1 MSWSRVPARHRRQ
14 PLPRSRTNHAP
25 TDQTHATVQ
34 TNVSSRCPSRGFR
47 RYLIIPGKCHFLDIW
62 GFPGEILGT
71 FDAIFNY
78 VRQMSR
84 HLIYFF
90 EANVIFRCRDI
101 YGNPNV
107 DGAASPGSTRGQK
120 VPSAASRC
128 MASMAAAAGSSSSAV
143 DSCAM
148 DSTHV
153 TLWSMAARHSRSG
166 PHLHCMQVPRTA
178 STAAASPNASG
189 QRVGSRRCT
198 QHSSQRRRM

>member
-1 MSWSRVPARHRRQ
+1 MVTSPANYQFCTLSVTRSRQVPLHVPLRRPKRAEFPSRSLFVTAPPPRSGFEQ
-14 PLPRSRTNHAP
+14 CRGGGWLPRQRRAGLLP
-25 TDQTHATVQ
+25 ACLLKAKAAD
-34 TNVSSRCPSRGFR
+34 RRGWS
-47 RYLIIPGKCHFLDIW
+47 C
-62 GFPGEILGT
+62 FPRL
-71 FDAIFNY
+71 
-78 VRQMSR
+78 
-84 HLIYFF
+84 H
-90 EANVIFRCRDI
+90 
-101 YGNPNV
+101 
-107 DGAASPGSTRGQK
+107 TRPKGP
-120 VPSAASRC
+120 VLPSAASRC